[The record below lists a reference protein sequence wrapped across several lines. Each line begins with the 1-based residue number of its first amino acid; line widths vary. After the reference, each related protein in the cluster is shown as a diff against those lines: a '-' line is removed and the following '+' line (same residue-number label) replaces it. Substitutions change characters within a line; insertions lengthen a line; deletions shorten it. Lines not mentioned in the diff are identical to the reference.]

1 MPDPSKLTAIKNF
14 PIPKQ
19 VDIQAFIGLAEY
31 YRKFIEDFSRIAK
44 PLTKLTK
51 KSEKFAWAAEQ
62 QNAFEALKE
71 KLMTAP
77 VLKYPDFSE
86 EFNVT
91 TDASDY
97 AIGAVLSQGQVGN
110 DRPVAYASKILLRAE
125 QNYNTT
131 EKELLAIVWAVKH
144 F

>member
-14 PIPKQ
+14 LTPKMIKH
-19 VDIQAFIGLAEY
+19 IQSFIGLAGY
-31 YRKFIEDFSRIAK
+31 YRKFIEVFSRIAK

-51 KSEKFAWAAEQ
+51 KSENFVWTAEQ
-62 QNAFEALKE
+62 QNAFDALKE

-86 EFNVT
+86 QFNVT

-97 AIGAVLSQGQVGN
+97 AVGAVLSQETVGGK
-110 DRPVAYASKILLRAE
+110 YA
-125 QNYNTT
+125 
-131 EKELLAIVWAVKH
+131 
-144 F
+144 